1 MAGKGCTKMI
11 VTVVCDVLGQEN
23 NGTTIAAMNLIRSL
37 RSKGHEVRIL
47 CPDAD
52 KANVAGYYIVPV
64 LNVGPLN
71 NYVKKNGV
79 CIARGDSEI
88 ISRAIKG
95 ADVVHIMTPFL
106 LGTKAMKIAREM
118 GIPVTAGFH
127 CQAENVTSHL
137 FLKNNRLANNA
148 TYRVFY
154 KNFYKY
160 VDAVHYPT
168 EFIRSTFEVKG
179 RKTNAY
185 VISNG
190 VNSAFVPT
198 PSCKPEEFK
207 DKYIILFIGRYS
219 KEKSHKILID
229 AVVQSRYAE
238 KIQLVF
244 AGDGPLK
251 EKLIKQSEK
260 LPNRPLFK
268 FFSRTELLHMINCAD
283 LYVHPAEIEI
293 EAISCLEAISC
304 GLVPVISN
312 SPRSATRF
320 FALDEKNLFNC
331 NDSADLAEKIDW
343 WLSHPDEKAARS
355 REYLGYTKQF
365 DQEVCM
371 NAMEQMLY
379 DAAEHKSE
387 GIHSEAV

>member
-1 MAGKGCTKMI
+1 MI
-11 VTVVCDVLGQEN
+11 ITVVCDVLGEEN
-23 NGTTIAAMNLIRSL
+23 NGTTIAAMNFIRSL

-52 KANVAGYYIVPV
+52 KMNTEGYFVVPK
-64 LNVGPLN
+64 LNLGPLN
-71 NYVKKNGV
+71 NYVAKNGV
-79 CIARGDSEI
+79 CIAKCDCEVIRQALS
-88 ISRAIKG
+88 G

-106 LGTKAMKIAREM
+106 LGTKSMKIAKEM

-127 CQAENVTSHL
+127 CQAENFTSHI
-137 FLKNNRLANNA
+137 FLRNSRIANNI

-168 EFIRSTFEVKG
+168 EFIRNTFEKEG
-179 RKTNAY
+179 RRTNAY

-190 VNSAFVPT
+190 VNKAFVPKA
-198 PSCKPEEFK
+198 SDKPKEYK
-207 DKYIILFIGRYS
+207 DKFIILFTGRYS

-229 AVVQSRYAE
+229 AVEKSEFAE

-251 EKLIKQSEK
+251 EKLMKQSEK
-260 LPNRPLFK
+260 LPNKPLFK
-268 FFSRTELLHMINCAD
+268 FFSRRELLNMINCAD

-304 GLVPVISN
+304 GVVPVISN

-320 FALDEKNLFNC
+320 FALDERNLFRC
-331 NDSADLAEKIDW
+331 NDSTELAEKIDW
-343 WLSHPDEKAARS
+343 WLSHPEEKAERS
-355 REYLGYTKQF
+355 REYIGYTKQF
-365 DQEVCM
+365 DQDVCM
-371 NAMEQMLY
+371 DKMEQMLF
-379 DAAEHKSE
+379 DVTESAEGNE
-387 GIHSEAV
+387 NEAV

>member
-1 MAGKGCTKMI
+1 MI
-11 VTVVCDVLGQEN
+11 ITVVCDVLGEEN

-37 RSKGHEVRIL
+37 KAKGHEVRIL

-52 KANVAGYYIVPV
+52 KMNTEGYYVLPV
-64 LNVGPLN
+64 LDVGPLN

-79 CIARGDSEI
+79 CIARGDSEV
-88 ISRAIKG
+88 ISRALEG

-106 LGTKAMKIAREM
+106 LGTKAMKMAKAM

-137 FLKNNRLANNA
+137 FMKNSKLANNV
-148 TYRVFY
+148 TYKVFY
-154 KNFYKY
+154 RNFYKY

-168 EFIRSTFEVKG
+168 EFIRSTFEAKG

-190 VNSAFVPT
+190 VNKAFVPAEPT
-198 PSCKPEEFK
+198 KPEEYR
-207 DKYIILFIGRYS
+207 DKFIILFIGRYS

-229 AVVQSRYAE
+229 AVEKSEFAD

-251 EKLIKQSEK
+251 EKLMKQSEK
-260 LPNRPLFK
+260 LPNKPLFK
-268 FFSRTELLHMINCAD
+268 FFSRTELLNMINSAD

-304 GLVPVISN
+304 GLVPIISN

-320 FALDEKNLFNC
+320 FALDEKNLFEC
-331 NDSADLAEKIDW
+331 NDSTDLAKKIDW
-343 WLSHPDEKAARS
+343 WLTHPKEKAERS
-355 REYLGYTKQF
+355 KEYLGYTKQF
-365 DQEVCM
+365 DQDACM
-371 NAMEQMLY
+371 EAMEQMLL
-379 DAAEHKSE
+379 DVAAPTSE
-387 GIHSEAV
+387 GLHNEAV

>member
-1 MAGKGCTKMI
+1 MERMTI
-11 VTVVCDVLGQEN
+11 TVVCDVLGREN
-23 NGTTIAAMNLIRSL
+23 NGTTIAAMNFIRSL
-37 RSKGHEVRIL
+37 RAKGHKVRIL

-52 KANVAGYYIVPV
+52 KKGTEGYYVVPM

-79 CIARGDSEI
+79 CIAKCDNEV
-88 ISRAIKG
+88 IKSALEG
-95 ADVVHIMTPFL
+95 ADVAHIMTPFL
-106 LGTKAMKIAREM
+106 LGTRAVKIAKEM

-127 CQAENVTSHL
+127 CQAENFTSHI
-137 FLKNNRLANNA
+137 FMKNFKFANDT

-154 KNFYKY
+154 RNFYRH

-168 EFIRSTFEVKG
+168 EFIRQTFEGDK

-190 VNSAFVPT
+190 VNKAFVPMKAN
-198 PSCKPEEFK
+198 KPQEYK
-207 DKYIILFIGRYS
+207 DKFIILFIGRYS

-229 AVVQSRYAE
+229 AVEKSEYAD

-251 EKLIKQSEK
+251 EKLMKQGER
-260 LPNRPLFK
+260 LPNPPLFK
-268 FFSRTELLHMINCAD
+268 FFSRSELLDMINCAD
-283 LYVHPAEIEI
+283 LYIHPAEIEI
-293 EAISCLEAISC
+293 EAISCLEAITC

-320 FALDEKNLFNC
+320 FALDEKNLFRC
-331 NDSADLAEKIDW
+331 NDSTDLAEKIDW
-343 WLSHPDEKAARS
+343 WLSHPEEKAERS

-365 DQEVCM
+365 DQDVCM
-371 NAMEQMLY
+371 DRMEQMLF
-379 DAAEHKSE
+379 DVTSGKTE
-387 GIHSEAV
+387 GVHSEAV

>member
-1 MAGKGCTKMI
+1 MI
-11 VTVVCDVLGQEN
+11 VTLVCDVLGQEN
-23 NGTTIAAMNLIRSL
+23 NGTTIAAMNFIRSL
-37 RSKGHEVRIL
+37 KSKGHEVRIL

-52 KANVAGYYIVPV
+52 KINTEGYYVVPV
-64 LNVGPLN
+64 LNLGPLN

-79 CIARGDSEI
+79 CIARGDCEVI
-88 ISRAIKG
+88 RRALEG

-106 LGTKAMKIAREM
+106 LGTKAMKIAKEM

-127 CQAENVTSHL
+127 CQAENFTSHI
-137 FLKNNRLANNA
+137 FMKNSKLANNT
-148 TYRVFY
+148 TYKVFY
-154 KNFYKY
+154 RNFYKH

-190 VNSAFVPT
+190 VNKAFVPANAN
-198 PSCKPEEFK
+198 KPEEYK
-207 DKYIILFIGRYS
+207 DKFIILFIGRYS
-219 KEKSHKILID
+219 KEKSHKVLID
-229 AVVQSRYAE
+229 AVEKSEFAE

-251 EKLIKQSEK
+251 ETLMKYSEK
-260 LPNRPLFK
+260 LPNKPLFK
-268 FFSRTELLHMINCAD
+268 FFSRTELLDMINCAD

-293 EAISCLEAISC
+293 EAISCLEAITC

-320 FALDEKNLFNC
+320 FALDEKNLFAC
-331 NDSADLAEKIDW
+331 NDTTDLAKKIDW
-343 WLSHPDEKAARS
+343 WITHPEEKAARS
-355 REYLGYTKQF
+355 KEYLGYTKQF
-365 DQEVCM
+365 DQDECM
-371 NAMEQMLY
+371 DRMEQMLF
-379 DAAEHKSE
+379 DVTAEGVHN
-387 GIHSEAV
+387 GLR

>member
-1 MAGKGCTKMI
+1 MI
-11 VTVVCDVLGQEN
+11 VTVVCDVLGREN

-37 RSKGHEVRIL
+37 RAKKHEVRIL

-52 KANVAGYYIVPV
+52 KINTEGYYVVPV

-71 NYVKKNGV
+71 NYVRKNGV
-79 CIARGDSEI
+79 CIAKCDNEVI
-88 ISRAIKG
+88 KRALTG

-106 LGTKAMKIAREM
+106 LGTRAMKIAKEM

-127 CQAENVTSHL
+127 CQAENFTSHI
-137 FLKNNRLANNA
+137 FMKNSKLASAA
-148 TYRVFY
+148 TYSVFY
-154 KNFYKY
+154 RNFYRY
-160 VDAVHYPT
+160 ADAVHYPT
-168 EFIRSTFEVKG
+168 EFIRSTFEKKG
-179 RKTNAY
+179 RRTNAY

-190 VNSAFVPT
+190 VNKAFVSAPAD
-198 PSCKPEEFK
+198 KPEGCK

-219 KEKSHKILID
+219 KEKSHKVLID
-229 AVVQSRYAE
+229 AVEKSEFAE

-251 EKLIKQSEK
+251 EKLMKYSEK
-260 LPNRPLFK
+260 LPNPPIFR
-268 FFSRTELLHMINCAD
+268 FFSRTELLDMINCAD

-293 EAISCLEAISC
+293 EAISCLEAITC

-320 FALDEKNLFNC
+320 FAMDEKNLFRC
-331 NDSADLAEKIDW
+331 NDSTDLAVKIDW
-343 WLSHPDEKAARS
+343 WLTHPEEKAERS

-365 DQEVCM
+365 DQDVCM
-371 NAMEQMLY
+371 DKMEQMLF
-379 DAAEHKSE
+379 DVTAEGAAHHEPM
-387 GIHSEAV
+387 